1 MAYGDDLTPRSTLLI
16 TGTIALVCFAT
27 AALLSFLGPGLLGTT
42 VLVGVFGVLG
52 VAILAGG
59 IAGAVYLVVF
69 EE

>member
-16 TGTIALVCFAT
+16 TGGIALVCFV
-27 AALLSFLGPGLLGTT
+27 AAAILSILGPGLLGTT
-42 VLVGVFGVLG
+42 VLVGVFAVLG

-59 IAGAVYLVVF
+59 VAGAMYLVVF